1 MPRETGTTSPA
12 VPQEKMATALV
23 CHCPASQCACGRVA
37 AEVAES
43 AVAEAATMSNKEVK
57 ATLKSARDAI
67 RNKQY
72 KEALK
77 HCKAVLKQEKN
88 NYNAWVFIG
97 LAAAELEQPDQAKG
111 AYKKAI
117 ELEPNQLLAW
127 QGLANLYE
135 KPNQTDVKEDLADV
149 YQKLLELYE
158 SGDRQ
163 KWCDVCNKLVE
174 LYHQEKKYLEVAETW
189 QKLIR
194 MKQEE
199 GAEKAELHQLWK
211 KMIQLLKDSTRNQD
225 NKTEQLLLT
234 AFEHALHS
242 ADTVPGEDHQNL
254 YKDFIQCL
262 SKFPHEVARLEKA
275 CHDMM
280 ALYPTMSYP
289 LEVLCLHFV
298 QSGTLSEK
306 ALYCFSRLLEMD
318 ANSGPGIICFGIKC
332 LKENKYKEA
341 VKSLTEGLQ
350 KTNQCPAA
358 WYYLAEAQMKIH
370 EHRNAVLSCNQ
381 ALEALGTPESP
392 NLPWKNLAFQ
402 LKAEILIKIADADA
416 AEEAIKALEQIIDG
430 SSDPVISALRG
441 QAYLNK
447 GLMDQASKI
456 SQELLLSHPDV
467 AEAHALEGFIH
478 YSQKN
483 YEQAEKSFLNAIER
497 KAGTAEY
504 HQYLGLTYWFMSD
517 ETKKDKGK
525 ALTQFLKAAK
535 LDSYL
540 GRAFFYLGN
549 YYRDIAGDKSRAH
562 GCYKKAFELDET
574 DEESGTAAVNLS
586 VELGDMDTALSILN
600 KVTEKARPGTAK
612 WAWLHRG
619 LYYLRTGQPSQ
630 AVSDL
635 QAALR
640 ADPKDSNCWE
650 SLGEAYFNRGSYST
664 ALKSFRKATEL
675 NPGLV
680 YSIYRAAALEHILGK
695 YKNAIATY
703 QQILKKTEN
712 YVPALK
718 GLGECYLMLARSAL
732 GNYLDRKAVDYIE
745 QALAYFTRAVEHRPD
760 VSCLWKLLGDTCTSV
775 HVISPT
781 KVNVQVL
788 GSLLSKNATKQ
799 VLKKNELLI
808 LGGRCYGRA
817 LKLISL
823 PSIWCDLGINYYRQ
837 AEHLTPVGTDMNEI
851 SELLEKSLQCLKKAV
866 RLDSKNHLYWNALG
880 VVASCSA
887 IGNYALAQHSFIK
900 SVQAEQINVV
910 AWTNL
915 GVLYLATGNIEQ
927 AHEAFKVAQSLEP
940 SYLLCWIGQ
949 ALIAETV
956 GSYDTMDLFRHTTEL
971 SMHAEGAKG
980 YAHWVCSTLQDKAN
994 RNTVLYLYN
1003 IVQMN
1008 AIPAAQV
1015 VLSKYTE
1022 RNPDDA
1028 SAFTMFGFLNE
1039 YLHLK
1044 QQAAYAYERAASL
1057 LKNSEDTEKYN
1068 TAMQNYGRSLCALGR
1083 CDEAIEVYT
1092 SIPLTEFDGI
1102 VGLALAYFKKGL
1114 LEESIKAY
1122 EKALS
1127 VAESEKD
1134 KAHILTAL
1142 AIIEYKLNK
1151 VDAAKTLLFKCSL
1164 KEPSTESLKAL
1175 CTLGLVKQDATLATA
1190 ALKELLKLEKGN
1202 DGIYERCLIA
1212 SAVYAL
1218 QGRNVA
1224 IQREVSKAIHS
1235 YPDNS
1240 ALWSLLSRL
1249 VPLYAS
1255 RKPKGGAVAG
1265 SVAYTLDVNHGKE
1278 VLLNIAVNQLV
1289 AGCHMLEDKKN
1300 NPLKNI
1306 QKAIHLC
1313 PDNPAAWAVLMAAC
1327 HAENTVVCLNNTEPK
1342 RTGLEMTLVS
1352 TVSAKTGESNLPHN
1366 YVRTLEDWCLCQAI
1380 TSLEET
1386 GKLSEAE
1393 ALCNKGL
1400 KSCPEHPAL
1409 FLLLRQVQCKQLLQ
1423 SHKELPDNILEELRK
1438 TVMSSSSSAA
1448 AWQWLAK
1455 IYQSQRMMT
1464 GAEMCYR
1471 KSLQLASQQGSWNGK
1486 LSSLLRLAM
1495 LALEI
1500 CMANVPNEHWPS
1512 LVQEATTEALKLS
1525 RCPLAALLQAL
1536 LQYNRKMGAR
1546 ETRRMLERV
1555 VYQPANPETIV
1566 SVARWYLLQH
1576 LYAKDDCELIDVLIE
1591 NAKANGDVR
1600 ALELNE
1606 KLSASA

>member
-1 MPRETGTTSPA
+1 
-12 VPQEKMATALV
+12 
-23 CHCPASQCACGRVA
+23 
-37 AEVAES
+37 
-43 AVAEAATMSNKEVK
+43 MSNKEVK
-57 ATLKSARDAI
+57 AVLKSAREAI
-67 RNKQY
+67 RNKEY

-97 LAAAELEQPDQAKG
+97 LAAAELDQPDQAKG

-135 KPNQTDVKEDLADV
+135 KPNQTDVKGDLADV
-149 YQKLLELYE
+149 YRKLLELYE
-158 SGDRQ
+158 SGDKQ
-163 KWCDVCNKLVE
+163 KWYDVCNKLVD
-174 LYHQEKKYLEVAETW
+174 LYHQEKKYLKVAETW
-189 QKLIR
+189 QKLIQ

-211 KMIQLLKDSTRNQD
+211 KMIQLLKDSTQTQD
-225 NKTEQLLLT
+225 NKTEQSLLT
-234 AFEHALHS
+234 AFEHAVNS
-242 ADTVPGEDHQNL
+242 ADPVPGEDHQNL

-262 SKFPHEVARLEKA
+262 SKFPHESARLEKA
-275 CHDMM
+275 CNDMM
-280 ALYPTMSYP
+280 ALYPSASYP

-298 QSGTLSEK
+298 QSGTLSEE
-306 ALYCFSRLLEMD
+306 ALQYISKLLEMD
-318 ANSGPGIICFGIKC
+318 ASSGPGIIGFGVKC
-332 LKENKYKEA
+332 LQEKKYKEA
-341 VKSLTEGLQ
+341 INSLTEGLQ
-350 KTNQCPAA
+350 KTSQCPAA
-358 WYYLAEAQMKIH
+358 WHYLAEAQMKIH
-370 EHRNAVLSCNQ
+370 KHRDAVQSCNQ
-381 ALEALGTPESP
+381 ALEALGTPEGPS
-392 NLPWKNLAFQ
+392 LQWKNLILR
-402 LKAEILIKIADADA
+402 LKAEALIKIADADA
-416 AEEAIKALEQIIDG
+416 AEEAIKALEQIVDA
-430 SSDPVISALRG
+430 SSDPVVLAVRG

-447 GLMDQASKI
+447 GLLDQASKI
-456 SQELLLSHPDV
+456 SQELLLSHPDL
-467 AEAHALEGFIH
+467 AESHALEGFIH

-483 YEQAEKSFLNAIER
+483 YEQAERSFLNAIER
-497 KAGTAEY
+497 KAETAEY

-540 GRAFFYLGN
+540 GSVFCYLGN
-549 YYRDIAGDKSRAH
+549 YYRDVAGDKSRAR
-562 GCYKKAFELDET
+562 GCYKKAFELDGT
-574 DEESGTAAVNLS
+574 DEESGTAAVDLS

-600 KVTEKARPGTAK
+600 EVTQKASPGTAK

-619 LYYLRTGQPSQ
+619 LYYLRTDQPSK
-630 AVSDL
+630 AVADL

-650 SLGEAYFNRGSYST
+650 SLGEAYLSRGSYAT
-664 ALKSFRKATEL
+664 ALKSFRRASEL

-680 YSIYRAAALEHILGK
+680 YSIYRAAAIEQILGK
-695 YKNAIATY
+695 YENAIATY
-703 QQILKKTEN
+703 KEILKKTED

-718 GLGECYLMLARSAL
+718 GLGECYLMLSRAAL
-732 GNYLDRKAVDYIE
+732 DDYLDRKAVDYIE
-745 QALAYFTRAVEHRPD
+745 LALEFFTRATKHRPD

-781 KVNVQVL
+781 KVNVQVQ
-788 GSLLSKNATKQ
+788 GSLLGKNADKQ
-799 VLKKNELLI
+799 MLEKSELLI

-817 LKLISL
+817 LKLMAL

-837 AEHLTPVGTDMNEI
+837 AEHLTAVGTDTNEI
-851 SELLEKSLQCLKKAV
+851 SELLEKSLQCIKKAV

-900 SVQAEQINVV
+900 SVQAEQI
-910 AWTNL
+910 
-915 GVLYLATGNIEQ
+915 Q
-927 AHEAFKVAQSLEP
+927 AHEAFKIAQSLDP

-949 ALIAETV
+949 AFVAEKV

-971 SMHAEGAKG
+971 GMHTEGAKG
-980 YAHWVCSTLQDKAN
+980 YAHWVCSTLQDKSN
-994 RNTVLYLYN
+994 RNTELYRYN
-1003 IVQMN
+1003 IVEMN

-1015 VLSKYTE
+1015 VLTKYTE

-1028 SAFTMFGFLNE
+1028 SAFTMLGYLSE

-1044 QQAAYAYERAASL
+1044 RQAADAYERAAAL
-1057 LKNSEDTEKYN
+1057 LKDSEDTEKYY
-1068 TAMQNYGRSLCALGR
+1068 TAMQNYGRSLCALGQ
-1083 CDEAIEVYT
+1083 CDKAIEVYT
-1092 SIPLTEFDGI
+1092 STPLTEFDGI
-1102 VGLALAYFKKGL
+1102 VGKALAYFKKGL
-1114 LEESIKAY
+1114 LQESTKAY

-1127 VAESEKD
+1127 VAESEQD

-1142 AIIEYKLNK
+1142 AIIEYKQNK

-1190 ALKELLKLEKGN
+1190 ALKELLKHEKGD

-1218 QGRNVA
+1218 QGKNVA
-1224 IQREVSKAIHS
+1224 VQREISRVIHRN
-1235 YPDNS
+1235 PDNP

-1255 RKPKGGAVAG
+1255 RKAKGGARAG
-1265 SVAYTLDVNHGKE
+1265 NITHVLDLNHGKE
-1278 VLLNIAVNQLV
+1278 ALLNIAVNQLA

-1327 HAENTVVCLNNTEPK
+1327 HAENTIVCLNNTQPK
-1342 RTGLEMTLVS
+1342 QTDLEMTLVS
-1352 TVSAKTGESNLPHN
+1352 TISAKTGESNLPRN
-1366 YVRTLEDWCLCQAI
+1366 YIQTLEDWCLCQAI
-1380 TSLEET
+1380 TSLEEA

-1393 ALCNKGL
+1393 ALCTKGL
-1400 KSCPEHPAL
+1400 KSYPDHPAL
-1409 FLLLRQVQCKQLLQ
+1409 FLLLRQVQCQQLLQ
-1423 SHKELPDNILEELRK
+1423 SHKELPDNVLEELRK
-1438 TVMSSSSSAA
+1438 TVMASSTSVA

-1455 IYQSQRMMT
+1455 VYQSQRMMV

-1471 KSLQLASQQGSWNGK
+1471 KSLQLASQQGSWHGK

-1495 LALEI
+1495 LALEV
-1500 CMANVPNEHWPS
+1500 CMANVSNDHWPS
-1512 LVQEATTEALKLS
+1512 LVHEATTEALKLTP
-1525 RCPLAALLQAL
+1525 CPLATLLQAL

-1555 VYQPANPETIV
+1555 VYQPGNPETIV
-1566 SVARWYLLQH
+1566 SVARWYLLRH
-1576 LYAKDDCELIDVLIE
+1576 LHAKDDYELIDVLIE

-1600 ALELNE
+1600 VLELNE
-1606 KLSASA
+1606 KLSSSA

>member
-1 MPRETGTTSPA
+1 
-12 VPQEKMATALV
+12 
-23 CHCPASQCACGRVA
+23 
-37 AEVAES
+37 
-43 AVAEAATMSNKEVK
+43 MSNKEVK
-57 ATLKSARDAI
+57 AALKSAREAI
-67 RNKQY
+67 RNKEY

-135 KPNQTDVKEDLADV
+135 KPNQTDAKGDLADV
-149 YQKLLELYE
+149 YRKLLELYE
-158 SGDRQ
+158 SADKQ
-163 KWCDVCNKLVE
+163 KWYDVCNKLVD
-174 LYHQEKKYLEVAETW
+174 LYHQEKNYLEVAEAW
-189 QKLIR
+189 QKLIQ

-199 GAEKAELHQLWK
+199 GIEKAELHQLWK
-211 KMIQLLKDSTRNQD
+211 KMIQLLKDSTQTQD
-225 NKTEQLLLT
+225 NKTEQSLLT
-234 AFEHALHS
+234 AFENAVNS
-242 ADTVPGEDHQNL
+242 ADPVPGEDHQNL

-262 SKFPHEVARLEKA
+262 SKFPHESARLEKA
-275 CHDMM
+275 CNDMM
-280 ALYPTMSYP
+280 ALYPSASYP

-298 QSGTLSEK
+298 QSAGTLSEE
-306 ALYCFSRLLEMD
+306 ALQYISKLLEMD
-318 ANSGPGIICFGIKC
+318 ASSGPGIIGFGVKC
-332 LKENKYKEA
+332 LQEKKYKEA
-341 VKSLTEGLQ
+341 IKSLTEGLQ
-350 KTNQCPAA
+350 KTSQCPAA
-358 WYYLAEAQMKIH
+358 WHYLAEAQMKIH
-370 EHRNAVLSCNQ
+370 KHRDAVLSCNQ
-381 ALEALGTPESP
+381 ALEALGTPEGPS
-392 NLPWKNLAFQ
+392 LRWKNLILQ
-402 LKAEILIKIADADA
+402 LKAEALIKIADADA
-416 AEEAIKALEQIIDG
+416 AEEAIKALEQIVDA
-430 SSDPVISALRG
+430 SSDPVVVAIRG

-447 GLMDQASKI
+447 GLLDQASEI
-456 SQELLLSHPDV
+456 SQELLLSHPDL
-467 AEAHALEGFIH
+467 AESHALDGFIH

-483 YEQAEKSFLNAIER
+483 YEQAERSFLNAIER
-497 KAGTAEY
+497 KAETAEY

-540 GRAFFYLGN
+540 GSVFCYLGN
-549 YYRDIAGDKSRAH
+549 YYRDVAGDKSRAR
-562 GCYKKAFELDET
+562 GCYKKAFELDGT
-574 DEESGTAAVNLS
+574 DEESGTAAVDLS

-600 KVTEKARPGTAK
+600 EVTQKASPGTAK
-612 WAWLHRG
+612 WAWLLRG
-619 LYYLRTGQPSQ
+619 LYYLRIDQPSK
-630 AVSDL
+630 AVADL
-635 QAALR
+635 QAAIR

-650 SLGEAYFNRGSYST
+650 SLGEAYLSRGSYTT
-664 ALKSFRKATEL
+664 ALKSFRKASEL

-680 YSIYRAAALEHILGK
+680 YSIYRAATVEQILGK
-695 YKNAIATY
+695 YENAIATY
-703 QQILKKTEN
+703 KEVLKKAED

-718 GLGECYLMLARSAL
+718 GLGECYLMLSRSAL
-732 GNYLDRKAVDYIE
+732 NDYLDRKAVDYIE
-745 QALAYFTRAVEHRPD
+745 LALEFFTRAAKHRPD

-781 KVNVQVL
+781 KVKVQVQGCL
-788 GSLLSKNATKQ
+788 VGKDADKQ
-799 VLKKNELLI
+799 MLEKSELLI

-817 LKLISL
+817 LKLMAL

-837 AEHLTPVGTDMNEI
+837 AEHLTAVGTDMSEI
-851 SELLEKSLQCLKKAV
+851 SELLEKSLQCIKKAV

-915 GVLYLATGNIEQ
+915 GVLYLVTGNIEQ
-927 AHEAFKVAQSLEP
+927 AHEAFKIAQSLDP

-949 ALIAETV
+949 AFVAEKV
-956 GSYDTMDLFRHTTEL
+956 GSYDAMDLFRHTTEL
-971 SMHAEGAKG
+971 SMHTEGAKG
-980 YAHWVCSTLQDKAN
+980 YAHWVCSTLQDKSN
-994 RNTVLYLYN
+994 RNTELYRYN
-1003 IVQMN
+1003 IVEMN

-1015 VLSKYTE
+1015 VLTKYTE

-1028 SAFTMFGFLNE
+1028 SAFTMLGYLSE

-1044 QQAAYAYERAASL
+1044 RQAADAYERAAAL
-1057 LKNSEDTEKYN
+1057 LKDSGDTEKYH
-1068 TAMQNYGRSLCALGR
+1068 TAMQNYGRSLCALGQ
-1083 CDEAIEVYT
+1083 CDKAIEVYT
-1092 SIPLTEFDGI
+1092 STPLTEFDGI
-1102 VGLALAYFKKGL
+1102 VGIALAYFKKGL
-1114 LEESIKAY
+1114 LQESTKAY

-1127 VAESEKD
+1127 VAESEQD

-1142 AIIEYKLNK
+1142 AIIEYKQNK

-1190 ALKELLKLEKGN
+1190 ALKELLKHGKGD

-1218 QGRNVA
+1218 QGKNVA
-1224 IQREVSKAIHS
+1224 VQREISRAIHRN
-1235 YPDNS
+1235 PDNP
-1240 ALWSLLSRL
+1240 ALWCLLSRL

-1255 RKPKGGAVAG
+1255 QKAKGGARAG
-1265 SVAYTLDVNHGKE
+1265 NIAHVLDLNHGKE
-1278 VLLNIAVNQLV
+1278 ALLNIAVNQLT

-1306 QKAIHLC
+1306 QKAIHLF

-1327 HAENTVVCLNNTEPK
+1327 HAENTVVCLNNTQPK
-1342 RTGLEMTLVS
+1342 LTDLEMTLVS
-1352 TVSAKTGESNLPHN
+1352 TVSAKTGENNLPRN
-1366 YVRTLEDWCLCQAI
+1366 YIQSLEDWCLCQAI
-1380 TSLEET
+1380 TSLEEA

-1393 ALCNKGL
+1393 ALCTKGL
-1400 KSCPEHPAL
+1400 KSYPEHPAL
-1409 FLLLRQVQCKQLLQ
+1409 FLLLRQVQCQQLLQ
-1423 SHKELPDNILEELRK
+1423 SHKELPDNVLEELRK
-1438 TVMSSSSSAA
+1438 TVMASSPSVA

-1455 IYQSQRMMT
+1455 VYQSQRMMV

-1471 KSLQLASQQGSWNGK
+1471 KSLQLASQQGSWHGK

-1495 LALEI
+1495 LALEV
-1500 CMANVPNEHWPS
+1500 CMANVSNDHWPS
-1512 LVQEATTEALKLS
+1512 LVQEATTEALKLTP
-1525 RCPLAALLQAL
+1525 CPLATLLQAL
-1536 LQYNRKMGAR
+1536 LQYSRKMGAR

-1555 VYQPANPETIV
+1555 VYQPGNPETIV
-1566 SVARWYLLQH
+1566 SVARWYLLRH
-1576 LYAKDDCELIDVLIE
+1576 LYAKDDYELIDVLIE

-1600 ALELNE
+1600 VLELNE
-1606 KLSASA
+1606 KLSSSA

>member
-1 MPRETGTTSPA
+1 MVAGR
-12 VPQEKMATALV
+12 VTAQR
-23 CHCPASQCACGRVA
+23 SECACGRAA
-37 AEVAES
+37 AEVAEA
-43 AVAEAATMSNKEVK
+43 AVAEATMSNKEVK
-57 ATLKSARDAI
+57 AALKSARDAI
-67 RNKQY
+67 RNKEY

-135 KPNQTDVKEDLADV
+135 KPSQIDVKGDLADV

-158 SGDRQ
+158 SGDKQ

-199 GAEKAELHQLWK
+199 GAEKTELHQLWK

-225 NKTEQLLLT
+225 NKTGQLLLT

-262 SKFPHEVARLEKA
+262 SKFPHELARLEKA

-298 QSGTLSEK
+298 QSGTLSEE
-306 ALYCFSRLLEMD
+306 ALHCFTRLLEMD
-318 ANSGPGIICFGIKC
+318 ANSGPGIIGFGIKC

-341 VKSLTEGLQ
+341 VKRLTEGLE

-358 WYYLAEAQMKIH
+358 WHYLAEAQMKIH

-381 ALEALGTPESP
+381 ALQALGTTEGP
-392 NLPWKNLAFQ
+392 NFRWKTLALQ
-402 LKAEILIKIADADA
+402 LKAEALIKIADANA
-416 AEEAIKALEQIIDG
+416 AEEAIKALEQIVDG
-430 SSDPVISALRG
+430 SSDPVVLALRG

-456 SQELLLSHPDV
+456 SQELLLSHPDL
-467 AEAHALEGFIH
+467 AEAHALEGVIH

-535 LDSYL
+535 LDSYM
-540 GRAFFYLGN
+540 GSAFCYLGN
-549 YYRDIAGDKSRAH
+549 YYRDIAGDKTRAR

-574 DEESGTAAVNLS
+574 DEESGAAAVNLS

-600 KVTEKARPGTAK
+600 EVTEKARPGTAK

-619 LYYLRTGQPSQ
+619 LYYLRTGQPSK
-630 AVSDL
+630 AVVDL
-635 QAALR
+635 QAAIR

-650 SLGEAYFNRGSYST
+650 SLGEAYMNRGSYST
-664 ALKSFRKATEL
+664 ALKSFRKASEL
-675 NPGLV
+675 NPELV
-680 YSIYRAAALEHILGK
+680 YSIYRAAALEQILGK
-695 YKNAIATY
+695 YESAIATY
-703 QQILKKTEN
+703 QEILKKTEN

-718 GLGECYLMLARSAL
+718 GLGECYFMLAKTAL
-732 GNYLDRKAVDYIE
+732 DNYFDRKAVDYIE
-745 QALAYFTRAVEHRPD
+745 QALAYFTRAVQHCPD

-781 KVNVQVL
+781 KVNVEVL
-788 GSLLSKNATKQ
+788 GFLLSKNATKQ
-799 VLKKNELLI
+799 MLKKNELLI

-817 LKLISL
+817 LKLMSL

-837 AEHLTPVGTDMNEI
+837 AEHLTAVGADMNEI
-851 SELLEKSLQCLKKAV
+851 SELLEKSMQCLKKAV

-915 GVLYLATGNIEQ
+915 GVLYLTTGNIEQ
-927 AHEAFKVAQSLEP
+927 AHEAFKIAQSLEP

-949 ALIAETV
+949 ALIAESV

-971 SMHAEGAKG
+971 SMHTEGAKG
-980 YAHWVCSTLQDKAN
+980 YAHWVCSTLQDETN
-994 RNTVLYLYN
+994 RNTELYLYN

-1039 YLHLK
+1039 CMHLK

-1068 TAMQNYGRSLCALGR
+1068 TAMQNYGRSLCALGL
-1083 CDEAIEVYT
+1083 CDKAIEVYT

-1134 KAHILTAL
+1134 KAHVLTAL

-1190 ALKELLKLEKGN
+1190 ALKELLKHEKG
-1202 DGIYERCLIA
+1202 DEGIYERCLIA

-1235 YPDNS
+1235 YPDNP

-1255 RKPKGGAVAG
+1255 KKTKGGAVAG
-1265 SVAYTLDVNHGKE
+1265 SVAYALDVNCGKE

-1306 QKAIHLC
+1306 QKAIHVF
-1313 PDNPAAWAVLMAAC
+1313 PENPAAWAVLMAAC

-1352 TVSAKTGESNLPHN
+1352 SVSAKTGESNLPRN
-1366 YVRTLEDWCLCQAI
+1366 YVRTLEEWCLCQAI

-1400 KSCPEHPAL
+1400 KSCPEHPTL

-1438 TVMSSSSSAA
+1438 TVMSTSSSAA

-1495 LALEI
+1495 LALEV
-1500 CMANVPNEHWPS
+1500 CMANVSDEHWSS

-1525 RCPLAALLQAL
+1525 PCPLAALLQAL

-1555 VYQPANPETIV
+1555 VYHQPAHPETIV

-1576 LYAKDDCELIDVLIE
+1576 LYAKDDRELIDVLIE

>member
-1 MPRETGTTSPA
+1 
-12 VPQEKMATALV
+12 
-23 CHCPASQCACGRVA
+23 
-37 AEVAES
+37 
-43 AVAEAATMSNKEVK
+43 MSNKEVK
-57 ATLKSARDAI
+57 AALKSARDAI

-135 KPNQTDVKEDLADV
+135 KPNQTDVKGDLAYV

-158 SGDRQ
+158 SGDKQ
-163 KWCDVCNKLVE
+163 KWCEVCNKLVE

-211 KMIQLLKDSTRNQD
+211 KMIQLLKDSTKNQD
-225 NKTEQLLLT
+225 NKTGQLLLT

-242 ADTVPGEDHQNL
+242 ADAIPGEDHQNL

-262 SKFPHEVARLEKA
+262 SKFPHEIARLEKA
-275 CHDMM
+275 CDDMM
-280 ALYPTMSYP
+280 ALYPTMTYP

-298 QSGTLSEK
+298 QSGTVSEK
-306 ALYCFSRLLEMD
+306 ALHCFSRLLEMD
-318 ANSGPGIICFGIKC
+318 ASSGPGIIGFGIKC

-341 VKSLTEGLQ
+341 VKSLAEGLQ

-370 EHRNAVLSCNQ
+370 EHRKAVLSCNQ
-381 ALEALGTPESP
+381 ALEALGTPEDP
-392 NLPWKNLAFQ
+392 NLEWKKLAFQ
-402 LKAEILIKIADADA
+402 LKAETLIKIADADA
-416 AEEAIKALEQIIDG
+416 AEEAIKTLEQIVGG

-447 GLMDQASKI
+447 GLMDQASKV
-456 SQELLLSHPDV
+456 SQELLLSHPDL

-497 KAGTAEY
+497 KAGIAEY
-504 HQYLGLTYWFMSD
+504 HQYLGLTYWFMGG

-540 GRAFFYLGN
+540 GSAFCYLGN
-549 YYRDIAGDKSRAH
+549 YYRDIAGDKSRAR

-600 KVTEKARPGTAK
+600 EVTEKSRPGTAK

-630 AVSDL
+630 AVTDL

-664 ALKSFRKATEL
+664 ALKSFRKASEL

-680 YSIYRAAALEHILGK
+680 YSIYRAAALEQILGK
-695 YKNAIATY
+695 YENAIATY

-732 GNYLDRKAVDYIE
+732 DNYLDRKAVDYIE
-745 QALAYFTRAVEHRPD
+745 QALTYFTRAVKHRPD

-799 VLKKNELLI
+799 VLMKNELLI

-817 LKLISL
+817 LKLMSL

-837 AEHLTPVGTDMNEI
+837 AEHLTAVGTDMNEI

-866 RLDSKNHLYWNALG
+866 RLDSRNHLYWNALG

-971 SMHAEGAKG
+971 SMHTEGAKG

-994 RNTVLYLYN
+994 RNTELYLYN

-1028 SAFTMFGFLNE
+1028 STFTMFGFLNE
-1039 YLHLK
+1039 CLHLK

-1057 LKNSEDTEKYN
+1057 LKKSEDTEKYN

-1151 VDAAKTLLFKCSL
+1151 VDAAKTRLFKCSL

-1190 ALKELLKLEKGN
+1190 ALKELLKHEKGD

-1235 YPDNS
+1235 YPDNP

-1255 RKPKGGAVAG
+1255 KKPKGGAVAG
-1265 SVAYTLDVNHGKE
+1265 SVARTLDVNCGKE

-1306 QKAIHLC
+1306 QKAIHVC
-1313 PDNPAAWAVLMAAC
+1313 PDNPVAWAVLMAAC

-1366 YVRTLEDWCLCQAI
+1366 YVRSLEDWCLCHAI
-1380 TSLEET
+1380 TSLGET

-1423 SHKELPDNILEELRK
+1423 THKELPDSILEELRK

-1500 CMANVPNEHWPS
+1500 CMANVSNEHWPS

-1525 RCPLAALLQAL
+1525 PCPLAALLQAL

-1555 VYQPANPETIV
+1555 IYQPANPETIV

-1606 KLSASA
+1606 KLSAST

>member
-1 MPRETGTTSPA
+1 SVYLFIRTDYLFFLLT
-12 VPQEKMATALV
+12 
-23 CHCPASQCACGRVA
+23 
-37 AEVAES
+37 
-43 AVAEAATMSNKEVK
+43 ATMSNKEVK
-57 ATLKSARDAI
+57 AALKSAREAI
-67 RNKQY
+67 RNKEY

-135 KPNQTDVKEDLADV
+135 KPNNTDVGGDLAEV
-149 YQKLLELYE
+149 YQKLLQLYE
-158 SGDRQ
+158 SGDKK

-174 LYHQEKKYLEVAETW
+174 IYHQEKKYSEVAETW
-189 QKLIR
+189 QKLIQV
-194 MKQEE
+194 KQEE

-211 KMIQLLKDSTRNQD
+211 KMIQLLKDSTQNRD
-225 NKTEQLLLT
+225 NKTEQSLLT
-234 AFEHALHS
+234 AFEHAVNS
-242 ADTVPGEDHQNL
+242 ADPVPGEDHQKL

-262 SKFPHEVARLEKA
+262 SKFPHEAARLEKA
-275 CHDMM
+275 CRDMM
-280 ALYPTMSYP
+280 ALYPTVNYP

-298 QSGTLSEK
+298 QSGTLSEE
-306 ALYCFSRLLEMD
+306 ALDCFSKLLEMD
-318 ANSGPGIICFGIKC
+318 ASSGPGIIGLGIKC
-332 LKENKYKEA
+332 LQEKKYREA

-350 KTNQCPAA
+350 KTSQCPAA
-358 WYYLAEAQMKIH
+358 WHYLAEAQMKIH
-370 EHRNAVLSCNQ
+370 KYSDALLSCNK
-381 ALEALGTPESP
+381 ALQALGTPEGP
-392 NLPWKNLAFQ
+392 NLQWQNRILQ
-402 LKAEILIKIADADA
+402 LKAEALIKTADANA
-416 AEEAIKALEQIIDG
+416 AEEAIQSLEQIVDA
-430 SSDPVISALRG
+430 SSDPVVLALKGR
-441 QAYLNK
+441 AYLSK
-447 GLMDQASKI
+447 GLVDQASKI
-456 SQELLLSHPDV
+456 SQELLLSHPDL
-467 AEAHALEGFIH
+467 AEPHALEGFIH

-483 YEQAEKSFLNAIER
+483 YDQAERSFLNAIER
-497 KAGTAEY
+497 KAETAEY
-504 HQYLGLTYWFMSD
+504 HHYLGLTYWFMSD

-535 LDSYL
+535 LDNYL
-540 GRAFFYLGN
+540 GSVFCYLGN
-549 YYRDIAGDKSRAH
+549 YYRDIAGDKSRAR
-562 GCYKKAFELDET
+562 GCYKKAFELDGT
-574 DEESGTAAVNLS
+574 DEESGTAAVDLS

-600 KVTEKARPGTAK
+600 EVTEKASPGTAK

-619 LYYLRTGQPSQ
+619 LYYLRTDQPSQ
-630 AVSDL
+630 AVADL
-635 QAALR
+635 QAAVR

-650 SLGEAYFNRGSYST
+650 SLGEAYLSRGSYST
-664 ALKSFRKATEL
+664 ALKSFRKASEL

-680 YSIYRAAALEHILGK
+680 YSIYKAAAVEQILGK
-695 YKNAIATY
+695 YENAIATY
-703 QQILKKTEN
+703 QQILKTED

-718 GLGECYLMLARSAL
+718 GRLGECYLMLARSAL
-732 GNYLDRKAVDYIE
+732 DNYFDRKAMDYIE
-745 QALAYFTRAVEHRPD
+745 QALEFLTRATKLRPD

-775 HVISPT
+775 HVISPS
-781 KVNVQVL
+781 KVNIQVL
-788 GSLLSKNATKQ
+788 GSLLGKNTD
-799 VLKKNELLI
+799 VETLKKSELLR

-817 LKLISL
+817 LKLMPL
-823 PSIWCDLGINYYRQ
+823 ASIWCDLGINYYRQ
-837 AEHLTPVGTDMNEI
+837 AEDLKAAGSDMNEI
-851 SELLEKSLQCLKKAV
+851 SDLLEKSLQCLKKAV
-866 RLDSKNHLYWNALG
+866 RLDSKNHLCWNALG

-915 GVLYLATGNIEQ
+915 GVLYLSTGNIEQ
-927 AHEAFKVAQSLEP
+927 AHEAFKIAQSLEP

-949 ALIAETV
+949 ALIAENV

-971 SMHAEGAKG
+971 NMHNEGAKG
-980 YAHWVCSTLQDKAN
+980 YAHWVCSTLQDKSN
-994 RNTVLYLYN
+994 RNTELYLYN

-1008 AIPAAQV
+1008 AVPAAQV

-1028 SAFTMFGFLNE
+1028 SAFSMLGYLNE
-1039 YLHLK
+1039 RLDLK
-1044 QQAAYAYERAASL
+1044 RQAADAYERAASL
-1057 LKNSEDTEKYN
+1057 LKNSEDSEQYN
-1068 TAMQNYGRSLCALGR
+1068 TAVQNYGRSLCALGQ
-1083 CDEAIEVYT
+1083 CDKAIEVYT

-1114 LEESIKAY
+1114 LEESRKAY

-1127 VAESEKD
+1127 VAESEQD

-1142 AIIEYKLNK
+1142 AIIEYKQNK

-1190 ALKELLKLEKGN
+1190 ALKELLKHEKGD

-1218 QGRNVA
+1218 QGRNVQV
-1224 IQREVSKAIHS
+1224 QREVSKAIHS
-1235 YPDNS
+1235 YPGNP

-1249 VPLYAS
+1249 VPLHAS
-1255 RKPKGGAVAG
+1255 QKAKGGAVAG
-1265 SVAYTLDVNHGKE
+1265 NVAHVLDINREKE
-1278 VLLNIAVNQLV
+1278 VLLNIAVNQLA
-1289 AGCHMLEDKKN
+1289 AGCHTLEDEKN

-1327 HAENTVVCLNNTEPK
+1327 HAENTVVCLNNTQPK

-1352 TVSAKTGESNLPHN
+1352 TVSAKTGENNLPRN
-1366 YVRTLEDWCLCQAI
+1366 YIRTLEDWCLCQAI
-1380 TSLEET
+1380 TSLEESD
-1386 GKLSEAE
+1386 KLSEAE
-1393 ALCNKGL
+1393 ALCTKGL
-1400 KSCPEHPAL
+1400 KSHPEHPSL
-1409 FLLLRQVQCKQLLQ
+1409 FLLLRQIQCKQLLQ
-1423 SHKELPDNILEELRK
+1423 THRELPDNVLEELRK
-1438 TVMSSSSSAA
+1438 TVMASSTSVA

-1455 IYQSQRMMT
+1455 VYRSQRMMV

-1471 KSLQLASQQGSWNGK
+1471 KSLQLASQQGSMSGK
-1486 LSSLLRLAM
+1486 LSSLLGLAM
-1495 LALEI
+1495 LALEV
-1500 CMANVPNEHWPS
+1500 CTANVSNDHWPS

-1525 RCPLAALLQAL
+1525 PCPLAALLQAL

-1555 VYQPANPETIV
+1555 VYQPGNPETIA

-1576 LYAKDDCELIDVLIE
+1576 LHAKDDQELIEVLIE
-1591 NAKANGDVR
+1591 NAKANGDAR
-1600 ALELNE
+1600 ALELHE

>member
-1 MPRETGTTSPA
+1 MS
-12 VPQEKMATALV
+12 
-23 CHCPASQCACGRVA
+23 SA
-37 AEVAES
+37 ARKTP
-43 AVAEAATMSNKEVK
+43 ATMSNKEVK
-57 ATLKSARDAI
+57 AALKSAREAI
-67 RNKQY
+67 RNKEY

-135 KPNQTDVKEDLADV
+135 KSNQTDVKGDLADV
-149 YQKLLELYE
+149 YKKLLELYG
-158 SGDRQ
+158 SGDKQ

-189 QKLIR
+189 QKLITIKR
-194 MKQEE
+194 EE

-211 KMIQLLKDSTRNQD
+211 RMIQLLADSAQSQD
-225 NKTEQLLLT
+225 NKTLQMLLN
-234 AFEHALHS
+234 AFEEAVNS
-242 ADTVPGEDHQNL
+242 ADPVPSEDHQNL

-262 SKFPHEVARLEKA
+262 SKFPHETMKLEKA
-275 CHDMM
+275 CDDMM
-280 ALYPTMSYP
+280 ALYPTVSYP
-289 LEVLCLHFV
+289 LEVLCLHFIE
-298 QSGTLSEK
+298 SGVVSEE
-306 ALYCFSRLLEMD
+306 ALHRFSKLLEMD
-318 ANSGPGIICFGIKC
+318 SSSGPGIVGFGIKC
-332 LKENKYKEA
+332 LQEKKYEEA
-341 VKSLTEGLQ
+341 VKSLTEGL
-350 KTNQCPAA
+350 KKASQCLGA
-358 WYYLAEAQMKIH
+358 WHYLAEAQMKIH
-370 EHRNAVLSCNQ
+370 KHRNAVLSCNQ
-381 ALEALGTPESP
+381 ALKNLGNPESP
-392 NLPWKNLAFQ
+392 TLQQKKDRILQ
-402 LKAEILIKIADADA
+402 LKAEALIKIGDADA
-416 AEEAIKALEQIIDG
+416 AEEAINALEQIVG
-430 SSDPVISALRG
+430 ASSDPVVLAFRG
-441 QAYLNK
+441 RAYLNK
-447 GLMDQASKI
+447 GLVDQASKI
-456 SQELLLSHPDV
+456 SQELLLSHPDL

-478 YSQKN
+478 YSQKK
-483 YEQAEKSFLNAIER
+483 YEQAERSFQNAIER
-497 KAGTAEY
+497 RAGTAEY

-525 ALTQFLKAAK
+525 TLTHFLKAAK

-540 GRAFFYLGN
+540 GSVFCYLGN
-549 YYRDIAGDKSRAH
+549 YYRDIAGDKSRAR
-562 GCYKKAFELDET
+562 GCYKKAFELDGT
-574 DEESGTAAVNLS
+574 DEESGTAAVDLS

-600 KVTEKARPGTAK
+600 EVTEKANAGTVK

-630 AVSDL
+630 AVADL

-650 SLGEAYFNRGSYST
+650 SLGEAYFGRGSYAT
-664 ALKSFRKATEL
+664 ALKAFKKASEL
-675 NPGLV
+675 NPELV
-680 YSIYRAAALEHILGK
+680 YSIYRAAAVEQILGK
-695 YKNAIATY
+695 HENAIATY
-703 QQILKKTEN
+703 QEILKKTEE

-718 GLGECYLMLARSAL
+718 GLGECYLMLAKSAL
-732 GNYLDRKAVDYIE
+732 DKYLDRKAVDYIE
-745 QALAYFTRAVEHRPD
+745 QALEFFTRATKHRPD
-760 VSCLWKLLGDTCTSV
+760 ISSLWKLLGDTCTSV
-775 HVISPT
+775 HVISPA

-788 GSLLSKNATKQ
+788 GLLLGKNEGKQ
-799 VLKKNELLI
+799 MLKKNELLR

-817 LKLISL
+817 LKLMPL
-823 PSIWCDLGINYYRQ
+823 PNIWCDLGINYYRQ
-837 AEHLTPVGTDMNEI
+837 AEHLTAVDADMNEI

-915 GVLYLATGNIEQ
+915 GVLYLVTGNIEQ

-971 SMHAEGAKG
+971 SMHTEGAKG
-980 YAHWVCSTLQDKAN
+980 YAHWVCSTLQDKDN
-994 RNTVLYLYN
+994 RNTEVYLYN

-1015 VLSKYTE
+1015 VMTKYTE

-1028 SAFTMFGFLNE
+1028 SAFTMLGYLSE
-1039 YLHLK
+1039 YMDLK
-1044 QQAAYAYERAASL
+1044 RQAKDAYERAASL

-1068 TAMQNYGRSLCALGR
+1068 IAMQNYGRSLCAIGE
-1083 CDEAIEVYT
+1083 CDKAIEVYT
-1092 SIPLTEFDGI
+1092 SIPLTDFDGI
-1102 VGLALAYFKKGL
+1102 VGVALAYFKKGL
-1114 LEESIKAY
+1114 LQESIKAY

-1127 VAESEKD
+1127 VAESEQD

-1142 AIIEYKLNK
+1142 AIIEYKQNK

-1164 KEPSTESLKAL
+1164 KEPSTESLKVL
-1175 CTLGLVKQDATLATA
+1175 CTLGLVKQDVTLATA
-1190 ALKELLKLEKGN
+1190 ALKELLKHEKGK

-1212 SAVYAL
+1212 SGVYAL

-1224 IQREVSKAIHS
+1224 VQREVSKAIHS
-1235 YPDNS
+1235 NPDNP

-1249 VPLYAS
+1249 VPLYTLQKS
-1255 RKPKGGAVAG
+1255 KGGAMAG
-1265 SVAYTLDVNHGKE
+1265 NIAHALDSSYGKE
-1278 VLLNIAVNQLV
+1278 VLLNVAVNQLA
-1289 AGCHMLEDKKN
+1289 AGCHMLKDQRE

-1327 HAENTVVCLNNTEPK
+1327 HTENTVVCLNNTQPK

-1352 TVSAKTGESNLPHN
+1352 TISAKTRENNLPRN
-1366 YVRTLEDWCLCQAI
+1366 YIQTLEDWSLCQAI

-1386 GKLSEAE
+1386 GRISEAE
-1393 ALCNKGL
+1393 ALCTKGL

-1423 SHKELPDNILEELRK
+1423 THKELPDTILEELRK
-1438 TVMSSSSSAA
+1438 TVMTSSSVA

-1455 IYQSQRMMT
+1455 VYQSQGMMV

-1471 KSLQLASQQGSWNGK
+1471 KSLQLASQQGSWSGK

-1525 RCPLAALLQAL
+1525 PCPLASLLQAL

-1555 VYQPANPETIV
+1555 VYQPGNPESIV

-1576 LYAKDDCELIDVLIE
+1576 LYAKDDYELIDVLVE

-1600 ALELNE
+1600 ALELNK
-1606 KLSASA
+1606 KLSSSA

>member
-1 MPRETGTTSPA
+1 M
-12 VPQEKMATALV
+12 
-23 CHCPASQCACGRVA
+23 
-37 AEVAES
+37 
-43 AVAEAATMSNKEVK
+43 
-57 ATLKSARDAI
+57 KSARDAI
-67 RNKQY
+67 RNKEY

-97 LAAAELEQPDQAKG
+97 LAAAELDQRDQAKG

-135 KPNQTDVKEDLADV
+135 KSNKTDVKEDLAEV
-149 YQKLLELYE
+149 YQKLLELCE
-158 SGDRQ
+158 SGDKQ

-174 LYHQEKKYLEVAETW
+174 LYHQQKKYFEVAKTW
-189 QKLIR
+189 QKLIQ

-211 KMIQLLKDSTRNQD
+211 KMIQLLKDSTQNTY
-225 NKTEQLLLT
+225 KTEQLLLT
-234 AFEHALHS
+234 AFEHAVNS

-254 YKDFIQCL
+254 YKDFIHCL
-262 SKFPHEVARLEKA
+262 SKFPHETARLEKV
-275 CHDMM
+275 CKDMM
-280 ALYPTMSYP
+280 VLYPTESYP

-298 QSGTLSEK
+298 QSGTLSEE
-306 ALYCFSRLLEMD
+306 ALHYFSKLLEMD
-318 ANSGPGIICFGIKC
+318 ASSGPGIIGFGIKC
-332 LKENKYKEA
+332 LQEKKYKA
-341 VKSLTEGLQ
+341 AIKSLTEGLQ
-350 KTNQCPAA
+350 KTSQCPAA
-358 WYYLAEAQMKIH
+358 WHYLAEAQMKIH
-370 EHRNAVLSCNQ
+370 KHRDSVLSCNQ
-381 ALEALGTPESP
+381 ALEALGTPEGPS
-392 NLPWKNLAFQ
+392 LRWKNLILQ
-402 LKAEILIKIADADA
+402 LKAEALIKIADVDA
-416 AEEAIKALEQIIDG
+416 AEEAIKAVEQIVDA
-430 SSDPVISALRG
+430 SSNPVVLAIRG

-447 GLMDQASKI
+447 GLIDQASKI
-456 SQELLLSHPDV
+456 SQELLLSHPDL
-467 AEAHALEGFIH
+467 AESHALEGFIH

-483 YEQAEKSFLNAIER
+483 YEQAERSFLNAIER
-497 KAGTAEY
+497 KAETAEY
-504 HQYLGLTYWFMSD
+504 HHYLGLTYWFMSD

-540 GRAFFYLGN
+540 GSVFCYLGN
-549 YYRDIAGDKSRAH
+549 YYRDIAGDKSRAR
-562 GCYKKAFELDET
+562 GCYKKAFELDGT
-574 DEESGTAAVNLS
+574 DKESGTAAVDLS
-586 VELGDMDTALSILN
+586 VQLGDMDTALSILN
-600 KVTEKARPGTAK
+600 EATEKASPGTAK

-630 AVSDL
+630 AVADL

-650 SLGEAYFNRGSYST
+650 SLGEAYLSRGSYST
-664 ALKSFRKATEL
+664 ALKSFRKASEL
-675 NPGLV
+675 NPELM
-680 YSIYRAAALEHILGK
+680 YSIYRAAAVEQILGK
-695 YKNAIATY
+695 YENAIATY
-703 QQILKKTEN
+703 QQILKKTED

-732 GNYLDRKAVDYIE
+732 DNYLDRKAVDFIE
-745 QALAYFTRAVEHRPD
+745 QALEFFTRATKHRPD

-788 GSLLSKNATKQ
+788 GSLLGKNAGKQ
-799 VLKKNELLI
+799 MLKKSELLR
-808 LGGRCYGRA
+808 LGGRCYSRA
-817 LKLISL
+817 LQLMPL

-837 AEHLTPVGTDMNEI
+837 AEHLTAVGTDMNEI
-851 SELLEKSLQCLKKAV
+851 NELLEKSLQCLKKAV

-910 AWTNL
+910 AWSNL

-949 ALIAETV
+949 ALIAEAV

-971 SMHAEGAKG
+971 SMHTEGAKG
-980 YAHWVCSTLQDKAN
+980 YAHWVCSTLQDKSN
-994 RNTVLYLYN
+994 RNTDLYLYN

-1015 VLSKYTE
+1015 VLNKYTE

-1028 SAFTMFGFLNE
+1028 SAFTMLGYLNE

-1044 QQAAYAYERAASL
+1044 RQATDAYERAASL

-1068 TAMQNYGRSLCALGR
+1068 IAMQNYGRSLCALGQ
-1083 CDEAIEVYT
+1083 CDKAIEVYA

-1102 VGLALAYFKKGL
+1102 VGIALAYFKKGL
-1114 LEESIKAY
+1114 LQESIKAY

-1127 VAESEKD
+1127 VAESEQD

-1142 AIIEYKLNK
+1142 AIIEYKQNR
-1151 VDAAKTLLFKCSL
+1151 VQTAETLLFKCSL
-1164 KEPSTESLKAL
+1164 KEPSMESLKAL
-1175 CTLGLVKQDATLATA
+1175 CTLALVKQDATLATA
-1190 ALKELLKLEKGN
+1190 ALKELLKYEKGDN
-1202 DGIYERCLIA
+1202 RIYERCLIA

-1224 IQREVSKAIHS
+1224 VQREVSKAVHRN
-1235 YPDNS
+1235 PDNP

-1255 RKPKGGAVAG
+1255 QKAKGGAVAG
-1265 SVAYTLDVNHGKE
+1265 NIAQVLDVNHGKE
-1278 VLLNIAVNQLV
+1278 VLLNIAVNQLA
-1289 AGCHMLEDKKN
+1289 AGCHMLEDEKN

-1306 QKAIHLC
+1306 QKAIRLC
-1313 PDNPAAWAVLMAAC
+1313 PDNPSAWAVLMAAC
-1327 HAENTVVCLNNTEPK
+1327 HAENTVVCLNNTQPK
-1342 RTGLEMTLVS
+1342 LTDLEMILVA
-1352 TVSAKTGESNLPHN
+1352 TVSAKTGENNLPHN
-1366 YVRTLEDWCLCQAI
+1366 YIQTVEDWCLCQAI

-1393 ALCNKGL
+1393 ALCTKGL
-1400 KSCPEHPAL
+1400 KSRPEHPAL

-1423 SHKELPDNILEELRK
+1423 SHKELPDNVLEELRK
-1438 TVMSSSSSAA
+1438 TVMASSTSVA

-1455 IYQSQRMMT
+1455 VYQSQRMMV

-1486 LSSLLRLAM
+1486 LSSLVRLAM

-1500 CMANVPNEHWPS
+1500 CMAKVSNEHWPS

-1525 RCPLAALLQAL
+1525 SCPLAALLQAL

-1555 VYQPANPETIV
+1555 VYQPGNPETIV

-1576 LYAKDDCELIDVLIE
+1576 LYAKDDYELIDVLKE
-1591 NAKANGDVR
+1591 NAKANGDAR

-1606 KLSASA
+1606 KLSSSA

>member
-1 MPRETGTTSPA
+1 
-12 VPQEKMATALV
+12 
-23 CHCPASQCACGRVA
+23 
-37 AEVAES
+37 
-43 AVAEAATMSNKEVK
+43 MSNKEVK
-57 ATLKSARDAI
+57 AALKSAREAI
-67 RNKQY
+67 RNKEY

-97 LAAAELEQPDQAKG
+97 VAAAELEQPDQAKG
-111 AYKKAI
+111 AYEKAV

-135 KPNQTDVKEDLADV
+135 KSNQTDVKGDLADV
-149 YQKLLELYE
+149 YQKLLELYG
-158 SGDRQ
+158 SGDKQ

-174 LYHQEKKYLEVAETW
+174 LYHQEKKYLEAAEAW
-189 QKLIR
+189 QKLIK
-194 MKQEE
+194 MKQKE
-199 GAEKAELHQLWK
+199 GAENAELHQLWK
-211 KMIQLLKDSTRNQD
+211 KMIQLLKDSTQYQD
-225 NKTEQLLLT
+225 KKTEQLLLT
-234 AFEHALHS
+234 AFEHALNS
-242 ADTVPGEDHQNL
+242 FDTIPGEDHQNL

-262 SKFPHEVARLEKA
+262 SKFPREAARLEKA
-275 CHDMM
+275 CNDMM
-280 ALYPTMSYP
+280 ALYPSVSYP

-298 QSGTLSEK
+298 QSGTLSEES
-306 ALYCFSRLLEMD
+306 LCCFSRLLEMD
-318 ANSGPGIICFGIKC
+318 PSSGPGIIGFGVKS
-332 LKENKYKEA
+332 LQEKKYKEA
-341 VKSLTEGLQ
+341 VNSLTEGLQ
-350 KTNQCPAA
+350 KTSQCPAA
-358 WYYLAEAQMKIH
+358 WHYLADAQMKLH
-370 EHRNAVLSCNQ
+370 KHKDAVLSCNQ
-381 ALEALGTPESP
+381 ALKALGTSEGPS
-392 NLPWKNLAFQ
+392 LRWKNLMLL
-402 LKAEILIKIADADA
+402 LKAEALIKITDANA
-416 AEEAIKALEQIIDG
+416 AEEAIRAIEQIVDA
-430 SSDPVISALRG
+430 SSNPVVLAIRG
-441 QAYLNK
+441 QAYLKK
-447 GLMDQASKI
+447 GLMNQASKI

-467 AEAHALEGFIH
+467 AESHALEGFIH
-478 YSQKN
+478 YSEKN
-483 YEQAEKSFLNAIER
+483 YEQAERSFLNAIER
-497 KAGTAEY
+497 KAETAEY

-517 ETKKDKGK
+517 ETRKDKGK

-535 LDSYL
+535 LDSNL
-540 GRAFFYLGN
+540 GSVFRYLGN
-549 YYRDIAGDKSRAH
+549 YYRDVAGDKSRAR
-562 GCYKKAFELDET
+562 GCYKKAFELDGT
-574 DEESGTAAVNLS
+574 DEESGTGAVDLS

-600 KVTEKARPGTAK
+600 EVTERASPGTAK

-619 LYYLRTGQPSQ
+619 LYYLRTDQPSQ
-630 AVSDL
+630 AVADL
-635 QAALR
+635 QAAVR

-650 SLGEAYFNRGSYST
+650 SLGEAYLNRGSYST
-664 ALKSFRKATEL
+664 ALKSFRKASEL

-680 YSIYRAAALEHILGK
+680 YSIYKAAAVEHILGK
-695 YKNAIATY
+695 YENAIATY
-703 QQILKKTEN
+703 QQILKDTED

-718 GLGECYLMLARSAL
+718 GLGECYLSLARSAL
-732 GNYLDRKAVDYIE
+732 DNFFDGKAMDYIE
-745 QALAYFTRAVEHRPD
+745 QALEFFTRATKQRPD
-760 VSCLWKLLGDTCTSV
+760 VSCLWKLLGDSCTSV
-775 HVISPT
+775 HVFSPA
-781 KVNVQVL
+781 KVNIKVL
-788 GSLLSKNATKQ
+788 GSLLGKNAATQRLNKS
-799 VLKKNELLI
+799 ELLI

-817 LKLISL
+817 LKLMPL

-837 AEHLTPVGTDMNEI
+837 AEHLTAVESDMNEI

-900 SVQAEQINVV
+900 SVQAEKINVV

-915 GVLYLATGNIEQ
+915 GVLYLTTGNVEQ
-927 AHEAFKVAQSLEP
+927 AHEAFKIAQSLEP

-949 ALIAETV
+949 AFIAETV
-956 GSYDTMDLFRHTTEL
+956 DSYDTMDLFRHTTEL
-971 SMHAEGAKG
+971 SMHTEGAKG
-980 YAHWVCSTLQDKAN
+980 YAHWVCSTLQDKSN
-994 RNTVLYLYN
+994 RNTELYLYN

-1028 SAFTMFGFLNE
+1028 SAFTMLGYLNE
-1039 YLHLK
+1039 YLNLK
-1044 QQAAYAYERAASL
+1044 RQATDAYERAASL
-1057 LKNSEDTEKYN
+1057 LKNSGDTERYN
-1068 TAMQNYGRSLCALGR
+1068 IAMQNCGRCLCALGE
-1083 CDEAIEVYT
+1083 CDKAIEVYT
-1092 SIPLTEFDGI
+1092 SIPLTKFDGI
-1102 VGLALAYFKKGL
+1102 VGIALAYFKKGL
-1114 LEESIKAY
+1114 LQESIKAY

-1127 VAESEKD
+1127 VAESEED

-1142 AIIEYKLNK
+1142 AIIEYKQNK

-1164 KEPSTESLKAL
+1164 KEPSMESLMAL
-1175 CTLGLVKQDATLATA
+1175 CTLGLVKEDATLATA
-1190 ALKELLKLEKGN
+1190 ALKELLKHEKGKYK
-1202 DGIYERCLIA
+1202 IYERCLIA

-1218 QGRNVA
+1218 QGRNVGV
-1224 IQREVSKAIHS
+1224 QREISKAIHS
-1235 YPDNS
+1235 NPDNP

-1249 VPLYAS
+1249 VPLYVPQKA
-1255 RKPKGGAVAG
+1255 KGGAVAG
-1265 SVAYTLDVNHGKE
+1265 NVAHVLDVNHAKE
-1278 VLLNIAVNQLV
+1278 VLVNIAVNQLT
-1289 AGCHMLEDKKN
+1289 AGHHMLEDEKN
-1300 NPLKNI
+1300 NPLKNV
-1306 QKAIHLC
+1306 QKAIHLY

-1327 HAENTVVCLNNTEPK
+1327 HAENTVVCLNNTQPK
-1342 RTGLEMTLVS
+1342 RMDLEMTLLS
-1352 TVSAKTGESNLPHN
+1352 TVLAKTGENNLPCH
-1366 YVRTLEDWCLCQAI
+1366 YVQTLEDWCLCQAI

-1393 ALCNKGL
+1393 ALCTKGL

-1409 FLLLRQVQCKQLLQ
+1409 FLLLRQIQCKQLLQ

-1438 TVMSSSSSAA
+1438 TVMTSSTSVA
-1448 AWQWLAK
+1448 AWQWLANV
-1455 IYQSQRMMT
+1455 YQSQRMMV

-1500 CMANVPNEHWPS
+1500 CMANVSNEHWPS

-1525 RCPLAALLQAL
+1525 SCPLAALLQAL

-1555 VYQPANPETIV
+1555 VYQPGNPETIV

-1576 LYAKDDCELIDVLIE
+1576 LYAKDDQELIDMLIE

>member
-1 MPRETGTTSPA
+1 
-12 VPQEKMATALV
+12 
-23 CHCPASQCACGRVA
+23 
-37 AEVAES
+37 
-43 AVAEAATMSNKEVK
+43 MSNKEVK
-57 ATLKSARDAI
+57 AALKSARDAI
-67 RNKQY
+67 RNKEY

-97 LAAAELEQPDQAKG
+97 LAAAELDQRDQAKG

-135 KPNQTDVKEDLADV
+135 KSNQTDVKGDLAEV
-149 YQKLLELYE
+149 YQKLLELCE
-158 SGDRQ
+158 SGDKQ

-174 LYHQEKKYLEVAETW
+174 LYHQEKKYLEVAKTW
-189 QKLIR
+189 QKLIQ

-211 KMIQLLKDSTRNQD
+211 KMIQLLKDSTQNKY

-234 AFEHALHS
+234 AFEHAVNS

-262 SKFPHEVARLEKA
+262 SKFPHETARLEKA
-275 CHDMM
+275 CKDMM
-280 ALYPTMSYP
+280 VLYPTVSYP

-298 QSGTLSEK
+298 QSGTLSEE
-306 ALYCFSRLLEMD
+306 ALHYFSKLLEMD
-318 ANSGPGIICFGIKC
+318 ASSGPGIIGFGIKC
-332 LKENKYKEA
+332 LQEKKYKEA
-341 VKSLTEGLQ
+341 IKSLTEG
-350 KTNQCPAA
+350 KCIKGT
-358 WYYLAEAQMKIH
+358 
-370 EHRNAVLSCNQ
+370 
-381 ALEALGTPESP
+381 LEALGTPEGPS
-392 NLPWKNLAFQ
+392 LRWKNLILQ
-402 LKAEILIKIADADA
+402 LKAEALIKIADADA
-416 AEEAIKALEQIIDG
+416 AEEAIKALEQNYI
-430 SSDPVISALRG
+430 LL
-441 QAYLNK
+441 Q
-447 GLMDQASKI
+447 I
-456 SQELLLSHPDV
+456 SQELLLSHPDL
-467 AEAHALEGFIH
+467 AESHALEGFIH

-483 YEQAEKSFLNAIER
+483 YEQAERSFLNAIER
-497 KAGTAEY
+497 KAETAEY
-504 HQYLGLTYWFMSD
+504 HHYLGLTYWFMSD

-540 GRAFFYLGN
+540 GSVFCYLGN
-549 YYRDIAGDKSRAH
+549 YYRDIAGDKSRAR
-562 GCYKKAFELDET
+562 GCYKKAFELDGT
-574 DEESGTAAVNLS
+574 DKESGTAAVDLS
-586 VELGDMDTALSILN
+586 VQLGDMDTALSILN
-600 KVTEKARPGTAK
+600 EATEKASPGTAK

-630 AVSDL
+630 AVADL

-650 SLGEAYFNRGSYST
+650 SLGEAYLSRGSYST
-664 ALKSFRKATEL
+664 ALKSFRKASEL
-675 NPGLV
+675 NPELM
-680 YSIYRAAALEHILGK
+680 YSIYRAAAVEQILGK
-695 YKNAIATY
+695 YENAIATY
-703 QQILKKTEN
+703 QQILKKTED

-718 GLGECYLMLARSAL
+718 GLGECYLLLARSAL
-732 GNYLDRKAVDYIE
+732 DNYLDRKAVDFIE
-745 QALAYFTRAVEHRPD
+745 QALEFFTRATKHHPD

-788 GSLLSKNATKQ
+788 GSLLGKNAGKQ
-799 VLKKNELLI
+799 MLKKSELLR
-808 LGGRCYGRA
+808 LGGRCYSRA
-817 LKLISL
+817 LQLMAL

-837 AEHLTPVGTDMNEI
+837 AEHLTAVGTDMNEI

-910 AWTNL
+910 AWSNL

-949 ALIAETV
+949 ALIAEAV

-971 SMHAEGAKG
+971 SMHTEGAKG
-980 YAHWVCSTLQDKAN
+980 YAHWVCSTLQDKSN
-994 RNTVLYLYN
+994 RNTELYLYN

-1015 VLSKYTE
+1015 VLNKYTE

-1028 SAFTMFGFLNE
+1028 SAFTMLGYLNE

-1044 QQAAYAYERAASL
+1044 RQATDAYERSSL
-1057 LKNSEDTEKYN
+1057 TSF
-1068 TAMQNYGRSLCALGR
+1068 SIHHALGQ
-1083 CDEAIEVYT
+1083 CDKAIEVYA

-1102 VGLALAYFKKGL
+1102 VGIALAYFKKGL
-1114 LEESIKAY
+1114 LQESIKAY

-1127 VAESEKD
+1127 VAESEQD

-1142 AIIEYKLNK
+1142 AIIEYKQNR
-1151 VDAAKTLLFKCSL
+1151 VHTAETLLFKCSL

-1190 ALKELLKLEKGN
+1190 ALKELLKHEKR
-1202 DGIYERCLIA
+1202 DDSIYERCLIA

-1224 IQREVSKAIHS
+1224 VQREVSKAVHRYLFFFSI
-1235 YPDNS
+1235 
-1240 ALWSLLSRL
+1240 LQ
-1249 VPLYAS
+1249 
-1255 RKPKGGAVAG
+1255 GGAVAG
-1265 SVAYTLDVNHGKE
+1265 NIAQVLDVNHGKE
-1278 VLLNIAVNQLV
+1278 VLLNIAVNQLA
-1289 AGCHMLEDKKN
+1289 AGCHMLEDEKN

-1306 QKAIHLC
+1306 QKAIRLC
-1313 PDNPAAWAVLMAAC
+1313 PDNPSAWAVLMAAC
-1327 HAENTVVCLNNTEPK
+1327 HAENTVVCLNNTQP
-1342 RTGLEMTLVS
+1342 RLTDLEMILVA
-1352 TVSAKTGESNLPHN
+1352 TVSAKKNNLPHN
-1366 YVRTLEDWCLCQAI
+1366 YIQTVEDWCLCQAI

-1393 ALCNKGL
+1393 ALCTKGL
-1400 KSCPEHPAL
+1400 KSRPEHPAL

-1438 TVMSSSSSAA
+1438 TVMASSTSVA

-1455 IYQSQRMMT
+1455 VYQSQRMMV

-1500 CMANVPNEHWPS
+1500 CMANVSNEHWPS

-1525 RCPLAALLQAL
+1525 SCPLAALLQAL

-1555 VYQPANPETIV
+1555 VYQPGNPETIV

-1576 LYAKDDCELIDVLIE
+1576 LYAKDDYELIDVSQSILYRNSIY
-1591 NAKANGDVR
+1591 
-1600 ALELNE
+1600 LC
-1606 KLSASA
+1606 

>member
-1 MPRETGTTSPA
+1 LFY
-12 VPQEKMATALV
+12 LV
-23 CHCPASQCACGRVA
+23 
-37 AEVAES
+37 
-43 AVAEAATMSNKEVK
+43 ATMSNKEVK
-57 ATLKSARDAI
+57 AALKSARDAI
-67 RNKQY
+67 RNKEY

-77 HCKAVLKQEKN
+77 HCKAVLKQDKN

-135 KPNQTDVKEDLADV
+135 KPNQTDVRGDLAGV
-149 YQKLLELYE
+149 YQKLLQLYE
-158 SGDRQ
+158 SGDKQ
-163 KWCDVCNKLVE
+163 KWYDVCNKLVE

-189 QKLIR
+189 QKLIQV
-194 MKQEE
+194 KQEE

-211 KMIQLLKDSTRNQD
+211 KMIQLLKDSTQNQD
-225 NKTEQLLLT
+225 NKTEQSLLT
-234 AFEHALHS
+234 AFEHAVNS

-254 YKDFIQCL
+254 YKNFIQCL
-262 SKFPHEVARLEKA
+262 SKFPHETVRLEKA

-280 ALYPTMSYP
+280 ALYPTVSYP

-298 QSGTLSEK
+298 QSGTLSEE
-306 ALYCFSRLLEMD
+306 ALDCFSRLLEMD
-318 ANSGPGIICFGIKC
+318 ASSGPGIIGFGIKC
-332 LKENKYKEA
+332 LQEKKYREA
-341 VKSLTEGLQ
+341 IKSLIEGLQ
-350 KTNQCPAA
+350 KTSECPAA
-358 WYYLAEAQMKIH
+358 YYYLAEAQMKIH
-370 EHRNAVLSCNQ
+370 KHRDAVLSCNQ
-381 ALEALGTPESP
+381 AFKALGTPEGPS
-392 NLPWKNLAFQ
+392 LRWKNRILQ
-402 LKAEILIKIADADA
+402 LKAEALIKIADADA
-416 AEEAIKALEQIIDG
+416 AEEAIQSLEQIVDA
-430 SSDPVISALRG
+430 SSDPVVLALRG
-441 QAYLNK
+441 RAYVNK

-456 SQELLLSHPDV
+456 SQELLSSHPDL
-467 AEAHALEGFIH
+467 AESHALEGFIH

-483 YEQAEKSFLNAIER
+483 YEQAERSFLNAIER
-497 KAGTAEY
+497 KAETAEY

-540 GRAFFYLGN
+540 GRVFYYLGN
-549 YYRDIAGDKSRAH
+549 YYRDIAGDKSRAR
-562 GCYKKAFELDET
+562 GCYKKAFELDGT
-574 DEESGTAAVNLS
+574 DEESGTAAVDLS

-600 KVTEKARPGTAK
+600 EVTEKASTGTAK

-630 AVSDL
+630 AVADL

-650 SLGEAYFNRGSYST
+650 SLGEAYLSRGSYST
-664 ALKSFRKATEL
+664 ALKSFRKASEL
-675 NPGLV
+675 NPELV
-680 YSIYRAAALEHILGK
+680 YSIYKAAAVEQILGK
-695 YKNAIATY
+695 YENAIATY
-703 QQILKKTEN
+703 QQILKTTED

-718 GLGECYLMLARSAL
+718 GRLGECYLMLARSAL
-732 GNYLDRKAVDYIE
+732 DDYLDRKAVNYIE
-745 QALAYFTRAVEHRPD
+745 QSLEFFTRATKLRPD

-788 GSLLSKNATKQ
+788 GSLLGKDAGKEM
-799 VLKKNELLI
+799 LKKSELLR

-817 LKLISL
+817 LKLMPL
-823 PSIWCDLGINYYRQ
+823 PSVWCDLGINYYRQ
-837 AEHLTPVGTDMNEI
+837 AEDLTAVGTDMNEI
-851 SELLEKSLQCLKKAV
+851 TELLEKSLQCLKKAV
-866 RLDSKNHLYWNALG
+866 RLDSKNHLCWNALG

-915 GVLYLATGNIEQ
+915 GVLYLSTGNIEQ
-927 AHEAFKVAQSLEP
+927 AHEAFKIAQALEP

-949 ALIAETV
+949 ALIAESI

-971 SMHAEGAKG
+971 SMHTEGAKG
-980 YAHWVCSTLQDKAN
+980 YAHWVCSTLQDKSN
-994 RNTVLYLYN
+994 RNTELYQYN

-1008 AIPAAQV
+1008 AVPAAQV

-1028 SAFTMFGFLNE
+1028 SAFTMLGYLNE
-1039 YLHLK
+1039 HLDLK
-1044 QQAAYAYERAASL
+1044 RQAADAYERAASL

-1068 TAMQNYGRSLCALGR
+1068 MAMQNYGRSLCALGQ
-1083 CDEAIEVYT
+1083 CDKAIEVYT
-1092 SIPLTEFDGI
+1092 SIPLTEFGAI
-1102 VGLALAYFKKGL
+1102 VGIALAYFKKGL
-1114 LEESIKAY
+1114 LQESMKAY

-1127 VAESEKD
+1127 VADSEQD

-1142 AIIEYKLNK
+1142 AIIEYKQNK

-1164 KEPSTESLKAL
+1164 KEPTTESLKAL

-1190 ALKELLKLEKGN
+1190 ALKELLKHEKG
-1202 DGIYERCLIA
+1202 DDRIYERCLIA

-1218 QGRNVA
+1218 QGRNVEV
-1224 IQREVSKAIHS
+1224 QREVSKAIHS
-1235 YPDNS
+1235 NPDNP
-1240 ALWSLLSRL
+1240 ALWSLLSQL

-1255 RKPKGGAVAG
+1255 QNAKGGAVAG
-1265 SVAYTLDVNHGKE
+1265 TIAHVLDVNHGKE
-1278 VLLNIAVNQLV
+1278 VLLNIAVNQLA
-1289 AGCHMLEDKKN
+1289 AGCHMLEDEKN

-1327 HAENTVVCLNNTEPK
+1327 HAENTVVCLNNTQPK
-1342 RTGLEMTLVS
+1342 RTDLEMTLVS
-1352 TVSAKTGESNLPHN
+1352 TVSAKTGENKLPRN
-1366 YVRTLEDWCLCQAI
+1366 YICNLEDWCLCQAI

-1393 ALCNKGL
+1393 ALCTKGL

-1409 FLLLRQVQCKQLLQ
+1409 FLLLRQIQCKQLLQ
-1423 SHKELPDNILEELRK
+1423 SHKELPDNVLEELHK
-1438 TVMSSSSSAA
+1438 TVMTSSTSVA

-1455 IYQSQRMMT
+1455 VYQSQRMMV

-1495 LALEI
+1495 LALEV
-1500 CMANVPNEHWPS
+1500 CMADVSNEHWPS

-1525 RCPLAALLQAL
+1525 SCPLAALLQAL

-1555 VYQPANPETIV
+1555 VYQPGNPETIV

-1576 LYAKDDCELIDVLIE
+1576 LYAKDDHELIHVLIE

>member
-1 MPRETGTTSPA
+1 
-12 VPQEKMATALV
+12 
-23 CHCPASQCACGRVA
+23 
-37 AEVAES
+37 
-43 AVAEAATMSNKEVK
+43 MSDKEVK
-57 ATLKSARDAI
+57 AALKSAREAI
-67 RNKQY
+67 RNKEY

-97 LAAAELEQPDQAKG
+97 LAACELEQPDQAKG

-117 ELEPNQLLAW
+117 EIEPNQLLAW

-135 KPNQTDVKEDLADV
+135 KSNQTDVKGDLADV
-149 YQKLLELYE
+149 YKKLLELYE
-158 SGDRQ
+158 SGDKQ
-163 KWCDVCNKLVE
+163 KWCNVCNKLVD

-189 QKLIR
+189 RKLIR
-194 MKQEE
+194 IKQEE

-211 KMIQLLKDSTRNQD
+211 RMIQLLADSEQSQD
-225 NKTEQLLLT
+225 NQTMQMLLN
-234 AFEHALHS
+234 AFEEAVNS
-242 ADTVPGEDHQNL
+242 ADHVPSEDHQNL

-262 SKFPHEVARLEKA
+262 SKLPHETAKLEKA

-280 ALYPTMSYP
+280 VLYPTASYP
-289 LEVLCLHFV
+289 LEVLCLHFIE
-298 QSGTLSEK
+298 SGAMSEEALHCFSKLSE
-306 ALYCFSRLLEMD
+306 MD
-318 ANSGPGIICFGIKC
+318 SSSGPGIIGFGIKC
-332 LKENKYKEA
+332 LHEKKYEEA
-341 VKSLTEGLQ
+341 VKSLTEGL
-350 KTNQCPAA
+350 KNANQCLGA
-358 WYYLAEAQMKIH
+358 WHYLAEAQMKIH
-370 EHRNAVLSCNQ
+370 KHKNAVLSCNQ
-381 ALEALGTPESP
+381 ALKSLGNPESP
-392 NLPWKNLAFQ
+392 SLQQKKDCILQ
-402 LKAEILIKIADADA
+402 LKAEALIKIGDADA
-416 AEEAIKALEQIIDG
+416 AEEAINALEQIAG
-430 SSDPVISALRG
+430 ASSNPVVLAFRG
-441 QAYLNK
+441 RAYLNK
-447 GLMDQASKI
+447 GLVDQASKI
-456 SQELLLSHPDV
+456 SQELLLSHPDL

-478 YSQKN
+478 YSQKK
-483 YEQAEKSFLNAIER
+483 YEQAERSFQNAIER
-497 KAGTAEY
+497 RADTAEY

-525 ALTQFLKAAK
+525 TLTQFLKAAK

-540 GRAFFYLGN
+540 GSVFCYLGN
-549 YYRDIAGDKSRAH
+549 YYRDIAGDKSRAR
-562 GCYKKAFELDET
+562 GCYKKAFELDGT
-574 DEESGTAAVNLS
+574 DEESGIAAVDLS
-586 VELGDMDTALSILN
+586 VELGDTDTALSILN
-600 KVTEKARPGTAK
+600 EVTEKANAASIK

-630 AVSDL
+630 AVADL

-650 SLGEAYFNRGSYST
+650 SLGEAYFGRGSYAT
-664 ALKSFRKATEL
+664 ALKAFRKASEL
-675 NPGLV
+675 NPELV
-680 YSIYRAAALEHILGK
+680 YSIYRAAAVEQILGK
-695 YKNAIATY
+695 YENAIATY
-703 QQILKKTEN
+703 QEILKKTEE

-718 GLGECYLMLARSAL
+718 GLGECYLMLAKSAL
-732 GNYLDRKAVDYIE
+732 DKYLDRRAVEYIE
-745 QALAYFTRAVEHRPD
+745 QALEFFTRATKHRPD
-760 VSCLWKLLGDTCTSV
+760 ISSLWKLLGDTCTTV
-775 HVISPT
+775 HVISPAR
-781 KVNVQVL
+781 VNIQVL
-788 GSLLSKNATKQ
+788 GLLLGKNEGKQ
-799 VLKKNELLI
+799 MLKKIELLR

-817 LKLISL
+817 LKLMPL
-823 PSIWCDLGINYYRQ
+823 PNIWCDLGINYYRQ
-837 AEHLTPVGTDMNEI
+837 AEHLTAVDADMNEI

-927 AHEAFKVAQSLEP
+927 AHEAFKIAQSLEP
-940 SYLLCWIGQ
+940 TYLLCWVGQ
-949 ALIAETV
+949 ALVAEKV

-971 SMHAEGAKG
+971 SMHTEGAKG
-980 YAHWVCSTLQDKAN
+980 YAHWVCSTLQDKSN
-994 RNTVLYLYN
+994 RNTEVYQYN

-1015 VLSKYTE
+1015 VMTKYTE

-1028 SAFTMFGFLNE
+1028 SAFTMLGYLNE
-1039 YLHLK
+1039 YMDLK
-1044 QQAAYAYERAASL
+1044 RQAKDAYERAASL
-1057 LKNSEDTEKYN
+1057 LKNCEDTEKYN
-1068 TAMQNYGRSLCALGR
+1068 IAMQNYGRSLCAIGE
-1083 CDEAIEVYT
+1083 CDKAIEVYS
-1092 SIPLTEFDGI
+1092 SIPLTDFDGI
-1102 VGLALAYFKKGL
+1102 VGIALAYFKKGL
-1114 LEESIKAY
+1114 LQESIKAY

-1127 VAESEKD
+1127 VAESEQD
-1134 KAHILTAL
+1134 KGHILTAL
-1142 AIIEYKLNK
+1142 AIIEYKQNK

-1175 CTLGLVKQDATLATA
+1175 CTLGLVKQDVTLATA
-1190 ALKELLKLEKGN
+1190 ALKELLKHEKGK

-1218 QGRNVA
+1218 QGRNMAV
-1224 IQREVSKAIHS
+1224 QREVSKAIHS
-1235 YPDNS
+1235 NPDNP

-1249 VPLYAS
+1249 VPLYALQ
-1255 RKPKGGAVAG
+1255 KTEGGAMAG
-1265 SVAYTLDVNHGKE
+1265 NTAHALDSRYGKE
-1278 VLLNIAVNQLV
+1278 ALLNVAVNQL
-1289 AGCHMLEDKKN
+1289 ASGCHMLKDQNE

-1313 PDNPAAWAVLMAAC
+1313 PDNPTAWAVLMAAC
-1327 HAENTVVCLNNTEPK
+1327 HAENTVVCLNNTQPK

-1352 TVSAKTGESNLPHN
+1352 TISAKTGESNLPRN
-1366 YVRTLEDWCLCQAI
+1366 YIQTLEDWSLCQAI
-1380 TSLEET
+1380 ISLEET
-1386 GKLSEAE
+1386 GRISEAE

-1423 SHKELPDNILEELRK
+1423 SHKELPDTILEELHK
-1438 TVMSSSSSAA
+1438 TVMTSSSVA

-1455 IYQSQRMMT
+1455 VYQSQGMMV

-1471 KSLQLASQQGSWNGK
+1471 KSLKLASQQGSWSGK

-1500 CMANVPNEHWPS
+1500 CMANVPDEHWPS

-1525 RCPLAALLQAL
+1525 SCPLASLLQAL

-1555 VYQPANPETIV
+1555 VYQPGNPESIV

-1576 LYAKDDCELIDVLIE
+1576 LYAKDDYELIDALVE

-1600 ALELNE
+1600 ALELNT
-1606 KLSASA
+1606 KLSSSA

>member
-1 MPRETGTTSPA
+1 
-12 VPQEKMATALV
+12 
-23 CHCPASQCACGRVA
+23 
-37 AEVAES
+37 
-43 AVAEAATMSNKEVK
+43 MSNKEVK
-57 ATLKSARDAI
+57 AALKSARDAI
-67 RNKQY
+67 RNKEY

-97 LAAAELEQPDQAKG
+97 VAAAELEQPDQAKG

-127 QGLANLYE
+127 QGLANFYE
-135 KPNQTDVKEDLADV
+135 KSNQTDVKGDLANV
-149 YQKLLELYE
+149 YHKLLELYE
-158 SGDRQ
+158 SGDKQ
-163 KWCDVCNKLVE
+163 KWYDVCNKLVE

-189 QKLIR
+189 HKLIK

-211 KMIQLLKDSTRNQD
+211 KMIQLLKDSTQNQD
-225 NKTEQLLLT
+225 NKTEQLFLT
-234 AFEHALHS
+234 AFEHAMNS
-242 ADTVPGEDHQNL
+242 ADPIPGEDHQNL

-262 SKFPHEVARLEKA
+262 SKFPHETPRLAKA
-275 CHDMM
+275 CNDMM
-280 ALYPTMSYP
+280 ALYPTVGYP
-289 LEVLCLHFV
+289 LEVLCLHFI
-298 QSGTLSEK
+298 QSGILSEE
-306 ALYCFSRLLEMD
+306 ALHCFSRLLEMD
-318 ANSGPGIICFGIKC
+318 ASSGPGIIGFGIKC
-332 LKENKYKEA
+332 IQEKKYKEA

-350 KTNQCPAA
+350 KTSECPAA
-358 WYYLAEAQMKIH
+358 WHYLAEAQMKIH
-370 EHRNAVLSCNQ
+370 KHRDAVLSCNQ
-381 ALEALGTPESP
+381 ALEAFQTPEGPS
-392 NLPWKNLAFQ
+392 LRWKNLILQ
-402 LKAEILIKIADADA
+402 LKAEALIKIADADA
-416 AEEAIKALEQIIDG
+416 AEEAIRALEQIVDA
-430 SSDPVISALRG
+430 SSDPVVLAVRG

-447 GLMDQASKI
+447 GLLDQASKV
-456 SQELLLSHPDV
+456 SQELLLSHPDL
-467 AEAHALEGFIH
+467 AESHALQGFIH

-483 YEQAEKSFLNAIER
+483 YEQAESSFLNAIER
-497 KAGTAEY
+497 KAEIAEY

-517 ETKKDKGK
+517 ETKKGK

-535 LDSYL
+535 LDRYL
-540 GRAFFYLGN
+540 GSAFHYLGN
-549 YYRDIAGDKSRAH
+549 YYRDIAGDKSRAR
-562 GCYKKAFELDET
+562 GCYKRAFELDGT
-574 DEESGTAAVNLS
+574 DEESGIAAVDLS
-586 VELGDMDTALSILN
+586 VELGDTDTALSILN
-600 KVTEKARPGTAK
+600 EVTEKASPGTAK

-630 AVSDL
+630 AVADL

-640 ADPKDSNCWE
+640 ADPKDANCWE
-650 SLGEAYFNRGSYST
+650 SLGEAYLSRGSYAT
-664 ALKSFRKATEL
+664 ALKSFRKASEL
-675 NPGLV
+675 NPALV
-680 YSIYRAAALEHILGK
+680 YSVYKAAAVEQILGK
-695 YKNAIATY
+695 YENAIATY
-703 QQILKKTEN
+703 QQILKKTED

-732 GNYLDRKAVDYIE
+732 DDYLDRKAVDYID
-745 QALAYFTRAVEHRPD
+745 QALEFFTRAAKYRPD

-781 KVNVQVL
+781 KVNIQVPGYLL
-788 GSLLSKNATKQ
+788 GQNAGKQ
-799 VLKKNELLI
+799 ILKKIKLLR

-817 LKLISL
+817 LKLMPL
-823 PSIWCDLGINYYRQ
+823 PSIWCDLGINFYRQ
-837 AEHLTPVGTDMNEI
+837 AEHLTAVGTDMNEI

-927 AHEAFKVAQSLEP
+927 AHEAFKIAQSLEP

-949 ALIAETV
+949 ALIAESV

-971 SMHAEGAKG
+971 SMHTEGAKG
-980 YAHWVCSTLQDKAN
+980 YAHWVCSTLQDKSN
-994 RNTVLYLYN
+994 RNTELYTYN
-1003 IVQMN
+1003 IVEMN

-1028 SAFTMFGFLNE
+1028 SAFIMLGYLNE

-1044 QQAAYAYERAASL
+1044 RQAADAYERAASL

-1068 TAMQNYGRSLCALGR
+1068 TAMQNYGRSLCALGQ
-1083 CDEAIEVYT
+1083 CEKAIEVYMST
-1092 SIPLTEFDGI
+1092 PLTDFDSI
-1102 VGLALAYFKKGL
+1102 VGIALAYFKKGL

-1127 VAESEKD
+1127 VAESEQS

-1142 AIIEYKLNK
+1142 AIIEYKQNK
-1151 VDAAKTLLFKCSL
+1151 VDAAKTLLFKCSSL
-1164 KEPSTESLKAL
+1164 KEPTMESLKAL

-1190 ALKELLKLEKGN
+1190 ALKELLKHEKRD
-1202 DGIYERCLIA
+1202 DGIYETCLIA
-1212 SAVYAL
+1212 SGVYAL
-1218 QGRNVA
+1218 QGKNVEV
-1224 IQREVSKAIHS
+1224 QREVCRAIHHN
-1235 YPDNS
+1235 PNNP
-1240 ALWSLLSRL
+1240 ALWSLLSGL
-1249 VPLYAS
+1249 VPLYAPQ
-1255 RKPKGGAVAG
+1255 KAKGGAVAG
-1265 SVAYTLDVNHGKE
+1265 KVACVLDVNFEKE
-1278 VLLNIAVNQLV
+1278 VLMNIAVNQLA
-1289 AGCHMLEDKKN
+1289 AGCHMLEDEKN

-1313 PDNPAAWAVLMAAC
+1313 PDNPAAWAVIMAAC
-1327 HAENTVVCLNNTEPK
+1327 HAENTVACLNSSQPK
-1342 RTGLEMTLVS
+1342 RIDLEMTLLS
-1352 TVSAKTGESNLPHN
+1352 TVSAKTGESNLPRN
-1366 YVRTLEDWCLCQAI
+1366 YIQTLEDWCLCQAI

-1386 GKLSEAE
+1386 GKLSKAE
-1393 ALCNKGL
+1393 ALCTKGL

-1423 SHKELPDNILEELRK
+1423 SHKELPENVLEELRK
-1438 TVMSSSSSAA
+1438 TVMTTSTSVA

-1455 IYQSQRMMT
+1455 VYQSQRMMV

-1486 LSSLLRLAM
+1486 LSSLFCLAM

-1500 CMANVPNEHWPS
+1500 CMADVSNEHWPS

-1525 RCPLAALLQAL
+1525 SSPLAALLQAL
-1536 LQYNRKMGAR
+1536 LQCNRKMGAR

-1555 VYQPANPETIV
+1555 VYQPGNPETIV

-1576 LYAKDDCELIDVLIE
+1576 LYAKDDYELIDMLIE